1 MAFYD
6 LSKPKRDQLVGQI
19 NLEIANDLSLMK
31 TENIITYFS
40 NEDTYIR
47 KTGYLT
53 IGKLLIKKDV

>member
-6 LSKPKRDQLVGQI
+6 LSKPKRDQLVEQI
-19 NLEIANDLSLMK
+19 NLEIANDLSLGK

-53 IGKLLIKKDV
+53 IGKLLIKMDV